1 MQLSRLRNTN
11 RQHSVACHNP
21 AYYNKV
27 TIFKKQKVRPAYVH
41 PRLPEPMT
49 AADRA
54 VVALRTRRHNRSK

>member
-11 RQHSVACHNP
+11 RQHYIACHYP

-27 TIFKKQKVRPAYVH
+27 TIFKKQKFGPLTCTH
-41 PRLPEPMT
+41 ISEPMT

-54 VVALRTRRHNRSK
+54 VVALRTRRHNRI